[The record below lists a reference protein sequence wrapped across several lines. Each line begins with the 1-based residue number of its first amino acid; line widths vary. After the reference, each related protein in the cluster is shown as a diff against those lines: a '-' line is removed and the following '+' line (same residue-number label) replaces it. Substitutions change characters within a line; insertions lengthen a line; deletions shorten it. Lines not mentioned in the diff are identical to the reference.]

1 MLTQMHT
8 DERIIH
14 TGTLMKQITQIDDTD
29 KQKSKQ
35 VTYIDEK
42 IAEKYGML
50 MKKSP
55 KMMSHW

>member
-14 TGTLMKQITQIDDTD
+14 TGTLMKQITQTDDTD
-29 KQKSKQ
+29 KKKSKQ
-35 VTYIDEK
+35 VIHIDEK
-42 IAEKYGML
+42 IADKYGML

-55 KMMSHW
+55 KMMTH